1 MKLSGELELII
12 YYELPDSSKID
23 IKRLTKFSLGDN
35 SEAID
40 ELENSY
46 SDDKY
51 FDSSDYGC
59 LEVEYKEIEKCFT
72 KLGLIGHFCKI
83 LNKSEI
89 INHLEKFERDV
100 LLFKENKESYER
112 DIKINMLINEK

>member
-23 IKRLTKFSLGDN
+23 IKRLIKFSLSDN
-35 SEAID
+35 STVID
-40 ELENSY
+40 DLENSY
-46 SDDKY
+46 SDKY